1 VEYPDLADLA
11 PIVLFVYN
19 RPEHTRRT
27 LAALAASSLAT
38 KSDLIIYAD
47 GPKKP
52 GHIPGVEDVRK
63 VVRATAGFKSV
74 SVIEREENIGLAR
87 SITSGVTE
95 VCEAHGRAIVL
106 EDDLVVAPEFLSYM
120 NRALDRYANENRVMQ
135 ISGYM
140 FPISRPERLPDAFF
154 STLSTTWGW
163 ATWRR
168 AWSALELDADVLL
181 AKVKL
186 SGRKTFD
193 RNGSYTFSNAL
204 VGQRGRFDVWG
215 IRWYA
220 SMFANAGLC
229 LHPAR
234 SLVRNIGM
242 DGSGE
247 NCGPS
252 QGYEVEFGEMPGEL
266 PDIIAPCS
274 TAEAQIELFFRELKG
289 SIFNRFTVGIKGFVA
304 RALRELRT

>member
-1 VEYPDLADLA
+1 MADLA

-27 LAALAASSLAT
+27 LAALAANALAID
-38 KSDLIIYAD
+38 SDLIIYAD

-63 VVRATAGFKSV
+63 VVRATTGFKSV
-74 SVIEREENIGLAR
+74 SVVEREENIGLAR
-87 SITSGVTE
+87 SIISGVTE

-106 EDDLVVAPEFLSYM
+106 EDDLLVAPEFLSYM

-135 ISGYM
+135 IAGYM
-140 FPISRPERLPDAFF
+140 FPISRPERLPGAFF

-181 AKVKL
+181 AKVSL

-193 RNGSYTFSNAL
+193 RNGSYPFLNTL
-204 VGQRGRFDVWG
+204 IGQRGRFDVWG

-220 SMFANAGLC
+220 SMFVNDGLC

-252 QGYEVEFGEMPGEL
+252 VAYEVEFGEASREL
-266 PDIIAPCS
+266 PDTIVPCA
-274 TAEAQIELFFRELKG
+274 TAEAEIESFFRELKG
-289 SIFNRFTVGIKGFVA
+289 SILNRISVGMKGFVA
-304 RALRELRT
+304 KTLRELRP